1 MLNIFNFK
9 LESLLLTGSHGFI
22 GSFLNKAI
30 DYKFIVANRV
40 FDEKSRN
47 EHQILISDLSDSNK
61 SLFLFEKVEV
71 VIHLGGLAH
80 NPTFSVSEYESVNVN
95 NTLQLATLSAK
106 AGVKRFVFVSSIVVN
121 GTSTT
126 DVPFSHVS
134 KENPHNA
141 YAQSKYDAEMGLK
154 KIADDTGMEL
164 VIVRPTLV
172 YGPNAPGNFGALTRL
187 INKVPF
193 LPFGLVHNK
202 RDFISVQNLA
212 DLLVTCAKHP
222 NAGGHI
228 FLASENET
236 VSIKVFTNSIAK
248 GLNKKII
255 QLPVPVSLMRLNGKL
270 FCKSAMVE
278 QLLGNLQVDSSNIK
292 EILDWTPPYTMEQ
305 SMAFLQIKNKSVIS

>member
-1 MLNIFNFK
+1 MNIF
-9 LESLLLTGSHGFI
+9 LTGSSGFI
-22 GSFLNKAI
+22 GSKLKGVQNAFFKMAVRKDTNLRNVHFFSIRSFNSETDWSGAFESI
-30 DYKFIVANRV
+30 DSI
-40 FDEKSRN
+40 
-47 EHQILISDLSDSNK
+47 
-61 SLFLFEKVEV
+61 
-71 VIHLGGLAH
+71 IHLVGLAH
-80 NPTFSVSEYESVNVN
+80 SHSFSAVDYQSVNVEG
-95 NTLQLATLSAK
+95 TLHLAREAAK
-106 AGVKRFVFVSSIVVN
+106 AGVKRFVFVSSIGVN